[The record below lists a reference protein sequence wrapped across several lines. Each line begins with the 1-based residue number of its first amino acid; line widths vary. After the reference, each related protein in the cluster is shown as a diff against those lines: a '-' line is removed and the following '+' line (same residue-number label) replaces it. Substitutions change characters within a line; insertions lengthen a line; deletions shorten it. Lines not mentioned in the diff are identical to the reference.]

1 MNFNLN
7 KINLDL
13 HRELNRAGEIISRDH
28 FVRLESGK
36 DVNGSRMTPLK
47 DATIDRKGFNQIL
60 VDTDQMRHLII
71 DRATKTNQ
79 VVEVHPGRKKVYKTK
94 SKKKVTM
101 ADVGSFHQIGNKN
114 LPKREWFGISENAEK
129 RIVQFMRD
137 KIRREVD
144 SA

>member
-60 VDTDQMRHLII
+60 VDTGQMRNLVIE
-71 DRATKTNQ
+71 RATKTNQ

-94 SKKKVTM
+94 AKKKVTM
-101 ADVGSFHQIGNKN
+101 ADVGGYHQKGNKN

-129 RIVQFMRD
+129 RIMKHIQD
-137 KIRREVD
+137 KIWREVN

>member
-1 MNFNLN
+1 MNFNLD

-28 FVRLESGK
+28 YQRLESGK
-36 DVNGSRMTPLK
+36 DVSGSQMRALSPK
-47 DATIDRKGFNQIL
+47 TIAKKGHSKIL
-60 VDTDQMRHLII
+60 VDTDQMRNLEI

-79 VVEVHPGRKKVYKTK
+79 VVEVHPGRIRKYKGTNL
-94 SKKKVTM
+94 TM
-101 ADVGSFHQIGNKN
+101 ADVGTKHQLGIGVH
-114 LPKREWFGISENAEK
+114 KREWFGISLDAEK
-129 RIVQFMRD
+129 RIMQFMRD

>member
-79 VVEVHPGRKKVYKTK
+79 VVEVHPGRIRKYKGTN
-94 SKKKVTM
+94 VTM
-101 ADVGSFHQIGNKN
+101 ADVGGYHQKGNKN